1 MKQSTAI
8 EPSSVQPY
16 REARRVQQSL
26 LSGLEKRV
34 LVFMARRMPAWV
46 TADHLTA
53 LGFAAMIA
61 AGACYALSAA
71 WRPALLLV
79 NLCLAVNWFGDS
91 MDGTLARVRNKL
103 RPRYGYYVDHIIDAL
118 SAVFL
123 FAGMA
128 LSGLASP
135 WVACAMLVC
144 YHLLAIQ
151 SYLAAHS
158 LGVFAIS
165 WWKFSPT
172 EMRLLLAAGNAVVF
186 FKPLATVFG
195 RQYLFFDIGGAI
207 AVACM
212 LAVLAASVLIST
224 VTLYRQEPL

>member
-1 MKQSTAI
+1 M
-8 EPSSVQPY
+8 
-16 REARRVQQSL
+16 
-26 LSGLEKRV
+26 
-34 LVFMARRMPAWV
+34 
-46 TADHLTA
+46 
-53 LGFAAMIA
+53 
-61 AGACYALSAA
+61 
-71 WRPALLLV
+71 
-79 NLCLAVNWFGDS
+79 
-91 MDGTLARVRNKL
+91 RNKL

-212 LAVLAASVLIST
+212 LAVLGASVLTST